1 MAGYGPLEA
10 MTEVRGILADPDA
23 IARTWKQ
30 EGGKVIGTRCVF
42 VPEEVITAA
51 GMLPYPL
58 YGRPEPVRLA
68 DSYFQS
74 CTCEF
79 VRNLFDH
86 ALDGRFAFLD
96 GLALS
101 NTCDGLRRLWD
112 VWRHYLEAPPVHMI
126 NNPQKLS
133 NSASRDYHVE
143 ELRRFVSWVEGISGE
158 SVTDE
163 RLEEA
168 IDGHNRVRRMLR
180 RLNDLRREDPP
191 LLTGTEALEASM
203 AAGILPPERACA
215 LLETLIGQARARQ
228 APESFGARILV
239 TGSILD
245 DPALVRMVEEEGG
258 IVVAD
263 DLCTSGKTWW
273 HEVQRASTPLD
284 SLHEHFDGRPI
295 CACMHPMEERFAYVI
310 EMADAFEADAV
321 IDFNLKY
328 CHPFMYE
335 APLLEEA
342 LEAHDIPTTVLEI
355 GHDRSGHGQLR
366 TRIQAFLEMLDQE
379 P

>member
-1 MAGYGPLEA
+1 MGGYEPLDAMEA
-10 MTEVRGILADPDA
+10 FRAVLADPDA
-23 IARTWKQ
+23 VAREWK
-30 EGGKVIGTRCVF
+30 EGGGKVIGTRCVF
-42 VPEEVITAA
+42 VPEEIITAA

-79 VRNLFDH
+79 VRNIFDH
-86 ALDGRFAFLD
+86 ALDGRFSFLD
-96 GLALS
+96 GFALS

-112 VWRHYLEAPPVHMI
+112 VWRHYLEAPPVYMI

-133 NSASRDYHVE
+133 SDMSRDYHVE
-143 ELRRFVSWVEGISGE
+143 ELRRFVAWVEDVSGE
-158 SVTDE
+158 KVTDE
-163 RLEEA
+163 RLDAA
-168 IDGHNRVRRMLR
+168 IDRHNRTRGLLR
-180 RLNDLRREDPP
+180 KLNALRREDPP
-191 LLTGTEALEASM
+191 LVTGTEALEASM
-203 AAGILPPERACA
+203 AATILPDERACT
-215 LLETLIGQARARQ
+215 LLEALVEEARGRQ

-245 DPALVRMVEEEGG
+245 DPALVRMIEEEGG

-263 DLCTSGKTWW
+263 DLCTSGKYSW
-273 HEVQRASTPLD
+273 HDVEKSDHPLD
-284 SLHEHFDGRPI
+284 SLHDHFNGRPI
-295 CACMHPMEERFAYVI
+295 CACMHPMEERFSYVV

-335 APLLEEA
+335 APLLKEE
-342 LEAHDIPTTVLEI
+342 LESHDLPTTVLEI
-355 GHDRSGHGQLR
+355 GHDMSGHGQLR
-366 TRIQAFLEMLDQE
+366 TRIQAFLEMLD
-379 P
+379 